1 MIRGVLDEVK
11 ATDWLIAVIWIAVTI
26 WLGYGVTRAEFSS
39 LSLGLGILFVAYL
52 GIMLFRPD
60 RWRFYVW
67 LGVIARITLLF
78 CVPALSDD
86 VYRFIWDGRLWVAG
100 ENPFSF
106 LPIDYV
112 SRGYDVNG
120 LNEALFNRL
129 NSPEYFT
136 IYPPLPQ
143 FTFWLSALTSI
154 DSIYGS
160 IIVQRV
166 ILLSAEVI
174 TVLYLLPKALQYWR
188 KNQYRTLI
196 YALNPMLILE
206 ITGNLHHEGLVVFFL
221 LLSWISLRQHKWF
234 SGALAMGGAICS
246 KLLPLLFLPFLWRR
260 LGVKKG
266 LYFYLVT
273 GLFTLIAFAPLYDP
287 TFVHGFRESLSL
299 YFRKFEFNAS
309 TFYVIRWIGF
319 QQKGY
324 DIIQSAGPALAKVI
338 FVLIISLAALEKR
351 PRWANLPAM
360 CLAAIMIYLLGTTTV
375 HPWYVTLPILC
386 CIFTNY
392 RFPVVWSIL
401 IMGTYINYRLPVYQ
415 ENLVLVAIEYGIVFI
430 FMVTEWIR
438 NFRGRPSWV
447 LP

>member
-100 ENPFSF
+100 ENPFSS

-112 SRGYDVNG
+112 ARGYDVNG

-143 FTFWLSALTSI
+143 FTFWLSALASI

-206 ITGNLHHEGLVVFFL
+206 ITGNLHHEGLVAFFL
-221 LLSWISLRQHKWF
+221 LLSWINLREHNWF
-234 SGALAMGGAICS
+234 SGALAMVGAICS
-246 KLLPLLFLPFLWRR
+246 KLLPLL
-260 LGVKKG
+260 
-266 LYFYLVT
+266 
-273 GLFTLIAFAPLYDP
+273 PL
-287 TFVHGFRESLSL
+287 
-299 YFRKFEFNAS
+299 
-309 TFYVIRWIGF
+309 
-319 QQKGY
+319 
-324 DIIQSAGPALAKVI
+324 
-338 FVLIISLAALEKR
+338 
-351 PRWANLPAM
+351 
-360 CLAAIMIYLLGTTTV
+360 
-375 HPWYVTLPILC
+375 
-386 CIFTNY
+386 
-392 RFPVVWSIL
+392 
-401 IMGTYINYRLPVYQ
+401 
-415 ENLVLVAIEYGIVFI
+415 
-430 FMVTEWIR
+430 
-438 NFRGRPSWV
+438 
-447 LP
+447 